1 MLRSQHRLTARPFF
15 ARERIAHFDL
25 FEKYSARAISILSSF
40 SFSGTPCDL
49 QDLHTRFALDTSSEF
64 LFGKNLDTLSCK
76 LPVAG
81 ATDNTGVKGTVT
93 HDRWGSF
100 AQAFDKCQE
109 IATRRAR
116 LGKIWPA
123 FELFKDQTDEP
134 VKVIKDWLEPLVR
147 DALDE
152 KDRLQAMDI
161 EPPVDQKSFLEHLA
175 SSTEGMSSL
184 DSSIPIP
191 SSLSVHPTTLSA

>member
-1 MLRSQHRLTARPFF
+1 M
-15 ARERIAHFDL
+15 
-25 FEKYSARAISILSSF
+25 
-40 SFSGTPCDL
+40 
-49 QDLHTRFALDTSSEF
+49 
-64 LFGKNLDTLSCK
+64 
-76 LPVAG
+76 
-81 ATDNTGVKGTVT
+81 
-93 HDRWGSF
+93 
-100 AQAFDKCQE
+100 
-109 IATRRAR
+109 
-116 LGKIWPA
+116 
-123 FELFKDQTDEP
+123 
-134 VKVIKDWLEPLVR
+134 IKDWLEPLVR